1 MRVCK
6 KVREVLAE
14 VVENR
19 GLRNQVHVFEDRF
32 HAGSL
37 LVEKLIEY
45 EGENNVY
52 VLAIPAGGVE
62 VAYTVAK
69 GLHLPLD
76 VAVTRKL
83 HVPWNPEAG
92 FGAVSWVGQVFL
104 NEPMVQALGLTE
116 EDIER
121 CVDEEKEV
129 IRRRLQL
136 FRGDK
141 PSPDLRNKVVV
152 VVDDGLAS
160 GYSMFTTLKALKPM
174 GVKEMVVAVPTAPMR
189 AIQLVRS
196 HANRIICLNVRTGP
210 IFAVAD
216 AYRVW
221 YDLKDADVV
230 RILKKPDLF
239 KQNLSNY

>member
-1 MRVCK
+1 MCK
-6 KVREVLAE
+6 CVREVLGE
-14 VVENR
+14 VVENYSF
-19 GLRNQVHVFEDRF
+19 RNRVHVFRDRF

-37 LVEKLIEY
+37 LVEQLREY
-45 EGENNVY
+45 EGGSNVY

-69 GLHLPLD
+69 GLRLPLD

-83 HVPWNPEAG
+83 HVPWNPEVG

-104 NEPMVQALGLTE
+104 NEPLVDALNLTE

-121 CVDEEKEV
+121 CVDEENEV
-129 IRRRLQL
+129 IRRRLL
-136 FRGDK
+136 MFRGGN
-141 PSPDLRNKVVV
+141 PYPDLRDKTVV

-160 GYSMFTTLKALKPM
+160 GYSMLTTLKALKPL

-189 AIQLVRS
+189 AIQLVRPQ
-196 HANRIICLNVRTGP
+196 ADRIFCLNVRTGP

-221 YDLKDADVV
+221 YDLEDADVV
-230 RILKKPDLF
+230 RILRKASLF
-239 KQNLSNY
+239 EQNLSNH